1 MKTYKAEYSDLSTL
15 SLQAEDSSYAVF
27 DAYAHEKGAKKLEN
41 LFEVDESGKI
51 TRNIIR
57 YRAEAGTM
65 CGGAP

>member
-27 DAYAHEKGAKKLEN
+27 DAYAHEN